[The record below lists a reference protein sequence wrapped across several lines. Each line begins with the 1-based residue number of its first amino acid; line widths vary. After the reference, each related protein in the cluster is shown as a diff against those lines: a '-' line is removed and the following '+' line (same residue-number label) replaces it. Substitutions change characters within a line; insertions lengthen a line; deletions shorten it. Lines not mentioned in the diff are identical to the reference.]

1 MGWRSVLAS
10 SLALGA
16 GVAVASAQPAPA
28 PASMSPADR
37 AREAAA
43 MLTTAGFRIQGTQI
57 LNSCGRP
64 ARPRPTAV
72 DLDGDG
78 RAEAI
83 VTDVDAG
90 CYGGTGEAFWVIQK
104 LAPFSWKAAGSGQG
118 RVRVLETRSNGWRD
132 LALEGSPCTKAWG
145 YQPRQGYTPL
155 RTCPTAATAAASP
168 APATPAAVSAAD
180 TAAAF
185 KAGGFAPTRG
195 KYLACDKSQELQI
208 EIRDVNGDGRADAI
222 ITDSGLECFGNTGQ
236 GWTLVT
242 KEASGAW
249 KKLHES
255 QGIPDFLP
263 TRGQGG
269 WPDVVN
275 GGPGFCFP
283 VLRWNGAA
291 YAISRWKAEQPGACA
306 GRK

>member
-1 MGWRSVLAS
+1 MSAGWRCVLAL

-16 GVAVASAQPAPA
+16 GIAGASSQPAPTSA
-28 PASMSPADR
+28 QLSPADR

-43 MLTTAGFRIQGTQI
+43 MLTAAGFRIQGDQI

-64 ARPRPTAV
+64 ARPRPNAV

-83 VTDVDAG
+83 VTDVDAA

-104 LAPFSWKAAGSGQG
+104 LAPFSWTRVGAGQG
-118 RVRVLETRSNGWRD
+118 RVRLLDTRTNGWRD
-132 LALEGSPCTKAWG
+132 LTLVGPACTKAWG

-155 RTCPTAATAAASP
+155 RACPAPAAA
-168 APATPAAVSAAD
+168 AAVPATPAGGAGD

-185 KAGGFAPTRG
+185 KAAGFTPSRG

-208 EIRDVNGDGRADAI
+208 EFRDLNGDGRPDAI

-249 KKLHES
+249 RKLYES
-255 QGIPDFLP
+255 PGIPDFLP
-263 TRGQGG
+263 SKGAGG

-283 VLRWNGAA
+283 VLRWNGSD
-291 YAISRWKAEQPGACA
+291 YAIARWKAEQPGACA